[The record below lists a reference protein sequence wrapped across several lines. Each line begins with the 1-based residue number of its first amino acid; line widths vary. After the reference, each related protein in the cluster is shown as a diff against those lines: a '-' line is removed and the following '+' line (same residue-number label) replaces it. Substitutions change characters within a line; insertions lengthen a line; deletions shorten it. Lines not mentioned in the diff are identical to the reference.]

1 MPDPEG
7 NPASTLTLLVVVL
20 LAPVTVLVVGAVA
33 YAVHRCP
40 SLNARVTAGIT
51 TVTALAAVLS
61 LVIAAGGGGA

>member
-1 MPDPEG
+1 M
-7 NPASTLTLLVVVL
+7 L